1 MKTTQLLALALLLS
15 ACAPPAPEA
24 AAPAPAVIDAAAVGQ
39 SVETAYIAAVAS
51 GDAAA
56 IAALY
61 TDDAVVR
68 NPQGLRLEGKQQIQ
82 DSYQATFDQGTATLT
97 ITPSSAVTVGDAVV
111 VEGAYTY
118 TVTPEGGQPTESQG
132 QYLAVNKQIDGQ
144 WKILRLMSKP
154 PVPEM

>member
-1 MKTTQLLALALLLS
+1 MKLSHLLALALLLS

-24 AAPAPAVIDAAAVGQ
+24 EAPPVIDAAAVQQ
-39 SVETAYIAAVAS
+39 SVETAYTAAVSS

-56 IAALY
+56 VAALY

-82 DSYQATFDQGTATLT
+82 DSYQANFDQGPATIT
-97 ITPSSAVTVGDAVV
+97 ITPSSAVSVGDAVV
-111 VEGAYTY
+111 VEGTY
-118 TVTPEGGQPTESQG
+118 SFTIMPEGAEPIESQG
-132 QYLAVNKQIDGQ
+132 QYLAVNKQINGE
-144 WKILRLMSKP
+144 WKIIRLMSKP